1 MYQIFNLVLL
11 LYVLLVLTPFSGF
24 FFTLNLKKKKTFS
37 FETDYTRGEIKNV

>member
-24 FFTLNLKKKKTFS
+24 FFTLNLKKKKKHFRS
-37 FETDYTRGEIKNV
+37 KLIIPEEK